1 MAADVDRVLVP
12 TDGAP
17 LSRDAL
23 AYALAVHPTAE
34 IAVLHVIDY
43 VEEMDVAEAMIGR
56 EELRERTTER
66 AEALLADVTA
76 DVTDDV
82 TDDDRFTTAYVFGTP
97 AAEIISFAEDHDID
111 LIVMG
116 SHGRTGLSR
125 VILGSVAQSV
135 LKDAPV
141 PVTIIR

>member
-17 LSRDAL
+17 LSQDAL

-34 IAVLHVIDY
+34 ITVLHVVDY
-43 VEEMDVAEAMIGR
+43 VEETDVAEAVVGR
-56 EELRERTTER
+56 EKLRQRATER

-76 DVTDDV
+76 DVTDE
-82 TDDDRFTTAYVFGTP
+82 DRLTTAYVFGTP
-97 AAEIISFAEDHDID
+97 AVEIISYAEDHEID

-116 SHGRTGLSR
+116 SHGRTGFSR
-125 VILGSVAQSV
+125 VILGSVAQNV
-135 LKDAPV
+135 LKESPV
-141 PVTIIR
+141 PVTVIR

>member
-23 AYALAVHPTAE
+23 VYALAVHPTAE
-34 IAVLHVIDY
+34 ITVLHVIDY

-56 EELRERTTER
+56 EELHERTTER

-76 DVTDDV
+76 DVTDEDGL
-82 TDDDRFTTAYVFGTP
+82 TTAYVFGTP
-97 AAEIISFAEDHDID
+97 AAEIISYTEDHGID

-135 LKDAPV
+135 LKGAPV